1 MILLTEFAKNINSL
15 LHKKIF
21 EFKKHAL
28 KTNDEIENIYNNN
41 EYELVKATIQ
51 LIEENVID
59 AIVNKNKNRWFD
71 G

>member
-1 MILLTEFAKNINSL
+1 MMLLTEFAKNINSL

-21 EFKKHAL
+21 EFKKDAL

-41 EYELVKATIQ
+41 EYELLKATIQ